1 MPASGTLERDTDPT
15 ASAPGRAASLTGR
28 VASALTA
35 LIVIVLA
42 GVVLGVVVSGGGSPA
57 RTGSKTVA
65 VPAGASTVTLP
76 LSSAAPTGIE
86 IPAIALTRNSIM
98 SLGYNEDLSLQVPP
112 DAATVGWF
120 SRGAAP
126 GTTGPAVFA
135 SHINYGGKKGG
146 FADIAQLAA
155 GDQVLVHRAD
165 GTSVVFVIDRVDRA
179 SKKSFPTAAVYGPTT
194 GPEIRLITCGG
205 TFDPS
210 TRNYE
215 DNVIVFGHATRA
227 YHG

>member
-1 MPASGTLERDTDPT
+1 MPASGTLEHETEPT
-15 ASAPGRAASLTGR
+15 APATGRAATLTGK

-35 LIVIVLA
+35 LVVIVLA
-42 GVVLGVVVSGGGSPA
+42 GVVLGVAVTGGGSPA
-57 RTGSKTVA
+57 RVGAKTVA

-76 LSSAAPTGIE
+76 LDASAPTGIE
-86 IPAIALTRNSIM
+86 IPAIGVTRDSIM

-126 GTTGPAVFA
+126 GSQGPAVFA
-135 SHINYGGKKGG
+135 SHINYSGKKGG
-146 FADIAQLAA
+146 FADIGQLAA
-155 GDQVLVHRAD
+155 GDQILVHRAD
-165 GTSVVFVIDRVDRA
+165 ATSVVFVVDRVERA
-179 SKKSFPTAAVYGPTT
+179 PKKAFPTAEVYGPTT
-194 GPEIRLITCGG
+194 GSEIRLITCGG

>member
-1 MPASGTLERDTDPT
+1 MPASGTLERETER
-15 ASAPGRAASLTGR
+15 SGSGPGRAASLTGK

-42 GVVLGVVVSGGGSPA
+42 GVVIGVFLTGAGSSA
-57 RTGSKTVA
+57 RIGTKTVA
-65 VPAGASTVTLP
+65 TPAGAPTVTLP
-76 LSSAAPTGIE
+76 LASSAPTGIE
-86 IPAIALTRNSIM
+86 ISAIGLTRDSIM

-126 GTTGPAVFA
+126 GSDGPAVFA

-165 GTSVVFVIDRVDRA
+165 RTSVVFVVDRVERA
-179 SKKSFPTAAVYGPTT
+179 SKQSFPTAQVYGPTT
-194 GPEIRLITCGG
+194 DPEIRLITCGG
-205 TFDPS
+205 TFDAS

-227 YHG
+227 YRG